1 MNRSNEQW
9 LSDLRTPGPA
19 QEAALADLRTTIL
32 SGLPY
37 ALSKWLSPND
47 PQFESLAEE
56 VTQETLLRVLDR
68 MDTFE
73 GRSKFTTWVHTIAV
87 RLALTELRRRKWRD
101 VSLDSLIEE
110 QPALDS
116 SRLMADTGPGP
127 ERSTEQADMMA
138 RVRKVIMEDLTERQR
153 QAMIAIG
160 IHGMPIEE
168 VARRMNTERNAL
180 YKLMHDARLRLKRR
194 LAQEG
199 LSPADVMAVFEQE

>member
-9 LSDLRTPGPA
+9 LSDLSTPGPA

-37 ALSKWLSPND
+37 ALSKWLSLND

-101 VSLDSLIEE
+101 VSLDGLIEE

-138 RVRKVIMEDLTERQR
+138 RVRNVIMEDLTERQR
-153 QAMIAIG
+153 QAMVAIG

-199 LSPADVMAVFEQE
+199 LSPADVMAVFEQG